1 MSEYQLQLGFFFVK
15 QSPTKVGTL
24 NACSRDPF
32 ATLML
37 FQKLNYEPIEI
48 IGLLDEE
55 QMTATFDNA

>member
-37 FQKLNYEPIEI
+37 FQELNYELIEI

-55 QMTATFDNA
+55 

>member
-1 MSEYQLQLGFFFVK
+1 MDSFGLQVSEYQLQLGFFFVK
-15 QSPTKVGTL
+15 QRPTKVGTL

-37 FQKLNYEPIEI
+37 FQKLNYELIEI

-55 QMTATFDNA
+55 